1 MQSIMESIFVVSYH
15 PQHPLCGHGRDDCG
29 ALAAQRPERPD
40 APVAV
45 AGGAAELPV
54 LLPVLLF
61 ADALPSMGMMMLPKT
76 CMYIWMMVMFLR
88 LPKET

>member
-1 MQSIMESIFVVSYH
+1 MQEIMESIFDVSYH

-29 ALAAQRPERPD
+29 ALLRSARNDRTLRWLWL
-40 APVAV
+40 
-45 AGGAAELPV
+45 AELLSFLFYFPV
-54 LLPVLLF
+54 VLF
-61 ADALPSMGMMMLPKT
+61 ADAQPIIGMMMLPKT